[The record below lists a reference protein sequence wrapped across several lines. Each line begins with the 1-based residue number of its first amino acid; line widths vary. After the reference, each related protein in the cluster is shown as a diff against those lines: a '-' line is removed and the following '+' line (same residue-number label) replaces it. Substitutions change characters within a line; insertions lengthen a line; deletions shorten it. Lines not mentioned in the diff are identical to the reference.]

1 MSDDQNQEEQAPVED
16 AEAGQDSGYD
26 GGGAGVEVLVD
37 ARVEELERQLNDTT
51 ARLRAVSGA
60 YKNAQE
66 EMAAYKVRLER
77 QAALKEEIQRG
88 EVVSRLFEPL
98 ENLRRTLSAM
108 QRAEIDPT
116 LLQGLELVQRAFV
129 EGFEGLGLQEFG
141 AAGDVFNPD
150 QHEALT
156 TMPVAEERMDG
167 RVAQVFSAGF
177 RVGTRVI
184 RPARVIVGQYT
195 APAGEA

>member
-16 AEAGQDSGYD
+16 AEAGQDSGND
-26 GGGAGVEVLVD
+26 GGGVEVLVD

-66 EMAAYKVRLER
+66 EMAAYKTRLER

-108 QRAEIDPT
+108 QRAEIDPS
-116 LLQGLELVQRAFV
+116 LLQGLELVQRAFL
-129 EGFEGLGLQEFG
+129 EGFQGLGLQEFG
-141 AAGDVFNPD
+141 AVGDVFNPD

-156 TMPVAEERMDG
+156 TMPVAEERLDG
-167 RVAQVFSAGF
+167 RVAQVFTAGF